1 MEIGGGAKGTFC
13 FQVACTLHHN
23 AFPTRPV
30 RSLIHTPYFR
40 LTAALFVTLV
50 VLLLAV
56 ERPVKM
62 ERRIAERAA
71 TLGKDA
77 PTHWLIPVWL
87 WRGLAVNTG
96 LAALLVALTPL
107 AARPLPPRNSSSAP
121 THALSRRD
129 RWILAAASTLFLAS
143 TLPRLDHSLW
153 GDEEYSMKTYIAAQP
168 VQGEDGTWKME
179 TRPWSTTFWDY
190 TRPTNHVGYTVI
202 ARLFH
207 EALFRPDPDPAPD
220 APWFSERAI
229 RLPVL
234 LAGLGALFS
243 LVWCCRVWGFGAGAA
258 WVALGYVGHAWLVRF
273 GADARGYGFVL
284 FLTPLLLGALGRA
297 LQTGRWR
304 WWLGFG
310 FIQFYLVWT
319 HLGVVHM
326 LMALNLAAVWL
337 LFRLPR
343 AERLVQS
350 SRWAVASIASVMLGL
365 GLLAPIL
372 PRFLGFM
379 KKNVLE
385 GTIDRTWLAD
395 MAGYLYCGTPWVDW
409 DASNPLCF
417 SLSQEAVPAWV
428 AAAFML
434 LACALLVWGSW
445 QLWRVPAR
453 RPLVIFLVGGPALML
468 AQLFIGNTRPY
479 HWYLIPFLPNLFLLL
494 AAAWPSAA
502 SKPSVTTRL
511 IPILLLLTFTGI
523 HLLGF
528 ECSRALTRHPI
539 EPCRESVA
547 LTRTVTHPA
556 HPDYGKEAITA
567 SPGMTTEAY
576 DPAVIR
582 FDSAD
587 QLRDLMAQAKREKRP
602 LFLNFGFRRLLS
614 SAQPEIFAMIDD
626 PNLFEPVAVLQGQFV
641 ASTREVFRLRTEPG
655 ETISQ

>member
-1 MEIGGGAKGTFC
+1 M
-13 FQVACTLHHN
+13 
-23 AFPTRPV
+23 

-40 LTAALFVTLV
+40 ITATIFVVLVVTLLV
-50 VLLLAV
+50 V
-56 ERPVKM
+56 ERPVRM
-62 ERRIAERAA
+62 ERRIAERAV

-107 AARPLPPRNSSSAP
+107 AARPLPERP
-121 THALSRRD
+121 THPPASRPLTSRD
-129 RWILAAASTLFLAS
+129 RWILAAAFTLLLAS
-143 TLPRLDHSLW
+143 NLPRLDQSLW

-168 VQGEDGTWKME
+168 VQMEDGTWKME
-179 TRPWSTTFWDY
+179 TRPWSTTLWDF

-207 EALFRPDPDPAPD
+207 EALFRPDPAPD

-258 WVALGYVGHAWLVRF
+258 WVALGYVGHAWMVRF

-304 WWLGFG
+304 WWLAFG

-326 LMALNLAAVWL
+326 LMALNLAAIWL
-337 LFRLPR
+337 LFRLPNSK
-343 AERLVQS
+343 RLVQS
-350 SRWAVASIASVMLGL
+350 SRWAVASIASMMLGL
-365 GLLAPIL
+365 FLMAPIL
-372 PRFLGFM
+372 PRFLSFM

-385 GTIDRTWLAD
+385 GSIDRTWLAD

-409 DASNPLCF
+409 DVSNPLCF
-417 SLSQEAVPAWV
+417 SLSQEAVPAWI
-428 AAAFML
+428 AATFML
-434 LACALLVWGSW
+434 LACALLIIGSW
-445 QLWRVPAR
+445 QLWRDPAR
-453 RPLVIFLVGGPALML
+453 RPLVIFLVGGPVLML
-468 AQLFIGNTRPY
+468 TQLFIGNTRPY
-479 HWYLIPFLPNLFLLL
+479 HWYLMPFLPNLLLLL
-494 AAAWPSAA
+494 AAAWPSPE
-502 SKPSVTTRL
+502 SRPTITTRVV
-511 IPILLLLTFTGI
+511 PILLILTFLGI

-528 ECSRALTRHPI
+528 ETSRALTRHPI

-547 LTRTVTHPA
+547 LTRSVTNPA
-556 HPDYGKEAITA
+556 HPNYGKEAITA

-582 FDSAD
+582 FENAD
-587 QLRDLMAQAKREKRP
+587 QLRALIAQSKSERRP

-614 SAQPEIFAMIDD
+614 SAQPEIFALIDD
-626 PNLFEPVAVLQGQFV
+626 PNLFEPIAVLHGQFI
-641 ASTREVFRLRTEPG
+641 ASTREVFRLRIDGNPTL
-655 ETISQ
+655 SQ